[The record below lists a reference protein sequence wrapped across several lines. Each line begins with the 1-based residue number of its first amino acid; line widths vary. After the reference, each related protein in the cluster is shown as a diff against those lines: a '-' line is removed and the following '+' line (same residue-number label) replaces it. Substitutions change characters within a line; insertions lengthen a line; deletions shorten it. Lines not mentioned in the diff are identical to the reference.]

1 MKFTQYKPKQADLKE
16 YYTAFQNLFLAVY
29 GTRLATICALD
40 GHALGG
46 GCILALMF
54 DSRVMQD
61 GARIGMNEAE
71 FGLAAPNWAMSLLRN
86 TVGQRAAEKALST
99 GMVFE
104 SGAL

>member
-1 MKFTQYKPKQADLKE
+1 M
-16 YYTAFQNLFLAVY
+16 
-29 GTRLATICALD
+29 D

-54 DSRVMQD
+54 DSRVMQY

-71 FGLAAPNWAMSLLRN
+71 FGLAAPNWAMSLLRS

-99 GMVFE
+99 GTVFD
-104 SGAL
+104 SG